1 MNRFSATNSSE
12 AVVQADRAAIWAALT
27 DPELLP
33 ELTPLLRDI
42 DATGDLWRWEM
53 AKVDVLGVKFSP
65 CFTERMSFDA
75 PHRIGYTH
83 EPPAGAVERTGAEG
97 WYELVEV
104 DEGTRL
110 RISLTV
116 HVELPLARAAR
127 PAVTRVMSAVM
138 ARTGDR
144 FAANLLRHLGVPR

>member
-1 MNRFSATNSSE
+1 MNRFSATNDSE
-12 AVVQADRAAIWAALT
+12 AVVRADREAIWGALT
-27 DPELLP
+27 DPGLLP
-33 ELTPLLRDI
+33 RLTPLLRDI

-75 PHRIGYTH
+75 PHRIEYTH
-83 EPPAGAVERTGAEG
+83 EPPTGAVERTGAEG

>member
-1 MNRFSATNSSE
+1 MNRFSATNSSV
-12 AVVQADRAAIWAALT
+12 AVVQADREAIWAALT
-27 DPELLP
+27 DPDLLP

-75 PHRIGYTH
+75 PHRIEYTH
-83 EPPAGAVERTGAEG
+83 APPAGAVERTGAEG

>member
-1 MNRFSATNSSE
+1 MNRFSATNSSV
-12 AVVQADRAAIWAALT
+12 AVVQADREAIWAALT
-27 DPELLP
+27 DPDLLP

-75 PHRIGYTH
+75 PHRIEYTH
-83 EPPAGAVERTGAEG
+83 APPAGAVERTGAEG

-144 FAANLLRHLGVPR
+144 FAVNLLRHLGVPR